1 MPDAARTLA
10 VDGCADREPK
20 RCARCRNPKP
30 RDEFGR
36 NASNPDG
43 YSRYCLWCKRMLSYV
58 DYHEGGGKEAK
69 AAATAPPDVRAR
81 RLERDAR
88 WRAGR
93 REQRRASSAAYART
107 PNGRLHKQRSNTLC
121 ILRRATDPE
130 KVARLE
136 ARIALFDAEIA
147 RLAARE
153 DELPAGP
160 PKSRKTSAG
169 PPKPRPRAA
178 YGSRSVARG
187 IHVTREGTFKVKVS
201 DGKGSAIQGG
211 TFKTRDEARI
221 AANALGLQLLGI
233 EGYADVPARGRAKP

>member
-130 KVARLE
+130 KIARLE
-136 ARIALFDAEIA
+136 ARIALF
-147 RLAARE
+147 
-153 DELPAGP
+153 
-160 PKSRKTSAG
+160 
-169 PPKPRPRAA
+169 
-178 YGSRSVARG
+178 
-187 IHVTREGTFKVKVS
+187 VTREGTFKVKVS